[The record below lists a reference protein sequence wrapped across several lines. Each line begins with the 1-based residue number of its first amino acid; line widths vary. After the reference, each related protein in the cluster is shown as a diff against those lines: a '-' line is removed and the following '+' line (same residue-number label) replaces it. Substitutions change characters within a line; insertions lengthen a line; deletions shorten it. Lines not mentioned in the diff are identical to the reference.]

1 MLTKKL
7 WKRGIS
13 LLGAAAMTASMLTG
27 ISFAEGETYTQPTL
41 NPHSKSV
48 LEVDGYQFIDLNGNG
63 ELDVY
68 EDWRQDAE
76 TRAADLVSQMT
87 VREKIAQMQHP
98 TYLPRADGKIAPYLK
113 EYCSEYG
120 IGMLLIRELNS
131 VEAAATTMNTIQ
143 EYAESSRLGV
153 PVLVSMDSVHGLSYV
168 SGATVTP
175 HNLALAATRDEALV
189 TKLAEIARDEHL
201 AVGVRMTLSPEAD
214 IASEPRWGR
223 VMETFG
229 EDPDLVT
236 QMVTAQVVAFQN
248 GKDGLNTGSIVA
260 CMKHFPGAGP
270 QMEGKDTSPI
280 ISSEET
286 LQIHLKPYYAAL
298 EVNVASIMPY
308 YSVPL
313 ALDMENSAIGSK
325 ATLQD
330 LLRDEMGFTGIIQTD
345 WGMIWA
351 IQEALGTMTGEE
363 VSDEEAILIGVTQS
377 RVDGIGGESIR
388 LIDLME
394 EYTQE
399 GKIDE
404 AILTAA
410 ATRIVKVKFEMG
422 MFENPYCDVDY
433 AVSFVGNEENQKVN
447 LQAARE
453 AMTLLKNDGAL
464 PLNPDAKQTIL
475 VCGPR
480 AFDTDSLVGGW
491 SSAQDGLT
499 IADAVAAYAGEN
511 TTVLTEK
518 EDVEVIKE
526 LAQQA
531 DVIIVSIG
539 EPSYQHDPV
548 WGYDT
553 LEIVQ
558 SQQEILEAAVASGK
572 TVITVVTGGRP
583 YILTWCDENTN
594 AILEAYY
601 PGAKG
606 GIAIAETLFGMNN
619 PTGKTPMQFPRNMES
634 VNAQAGLSRHR
645 QSDCNQQTVPCDGG
659 LSGKRPGVR
668 CELHQRC
675 FPGY

>member
-1 MLTKKL
+1 MLIKNMIR
-7 WKRGIS
+7 RGAAALS
-13 LLGAAAMTASMLTG
+13 AAAMTAALLSG
-27 ISFAEGETYTQPTL
+27 AVFAEGESHEQPEL
-41 NPHSKSV
+41 NPHSKSII
-48 LEVDGYQFIDLNGNG
+48 EVDGYQFIDLNGNG
-63 ELDVY
+63 TLDVY

-87 VREKIAQMQHP
+87 AREKIAQMQHP
-98 TYLPRADGKIAPYLK
+98 TYLPRADGKIAPYLQ
-113 EYCSEYG
+113 EYCTDYG

-143 EYAESSRLGV
+143 EYAEASRLGV

-175 HNLALAATRDEALV
+175 HNLALAATRDEELV
-189 TKLAEIARDEHL
+189 TKLAEIARDEHI

-236 QMVTAQVVAFQN
+236 RMVTAQVVAFQN
-248 GKDGLNTGSIVA
+248 GRDGLNTGSIVA

-330 LLRDEMGFTGIIQTD
+330 LLRDKMGFTGIIQTD

-464 PLNPDAKQTIL
+464 PLDPDAKQTIL

-480 AFDTDSLVGGW
+480 AFDMDSLVGGW
-491 SSAQDGLT
+491 SSAQEGLT

-601 PGAKG
+601 PGAQG
-606 GIAIAETLFGMNN
+606 GAAIGETLFGLNN
-619 PTGKTPMQFPRNMES
+619 PTGKTPMQFPRDMES
-634 VNAQAGLSRHR
+634 VNDQEGDVSFDLENPLYDYGFGLSY
-645 QSDCNQQTVPCDGG
+645 
-659 LSGKRPGVR
+659 
-668 CELHQRC
+668 E
-675 FPGY
+675 

>member
-1 MLTKKL
+1 MLTKNI

-113 EYCSEYG
+113 DYCSEYG

-248 GKDGLNTGSIVA
+248 GRDGLNTGSIVA

-464 PLNPDAKQTIL
+464 PLNPDAQQTIL

-634 VNAQAGLSRHR
+634 VNAQEGDVSFDLENPLYDYGFGLSY
-645 QSDCNQQTVPCDGG
+645 
-659 LSGKRPGVR
+659 
-668 CELHQRC
+668 E
-675 FPGY
+675 

>member
-1 MLTKKL
+1 MLTKNI

-113 EYCSEYG
+113 NYCSEYG

-143 EYAESSRLGV
+143 EYAEESRLGV

-248 GKDGLNTGSIVA
+248 GRDGLNTGSIVA

-499 IADAVAAYAGEN
+499 IADAVAAYADEN

-518 EDVEVIKE
+518 EDVGVIKE

-539 EPSYQHDPV
+539 EPSYQHGPV

-634 VNAQAGLSRHR
+634 VNAQEGDVSFDLENPLYDYGFGLSY
-645 QSDCNQQTVPCDGG
+645 
-659 LSGKRPGVR
+659 
-668 CELHQRC
+668 E
-675 FPGY
+675 

>member
-1 MLTKKL
+1 MLTKNI

-76 TRAADLVSQMT
+76 TRAADLVGQMT

-113 EYCSEYG
+113 NYCSEYG

-143 EYAESSRLGV
+143 EYAEDSRLGV

-248 GKDGLNTGSIVA
+248 GRDGLNTGSIVA

-464 PLNPDAKQTIL
+464 PLNPDVKQTIL

-619 PTGKTPMQFPRNMES
+619 PTGKTPMQFPRDMES
-634 VNAQAGLSRHR
+634 VNAQEGDVSFDLENPLYDYGFGLSY
-645 QSDCNQQTVPCDGG
+645 
-659 LSGKRPGVR
+659 
-668 CELHQRC
+668 E
-675 FPGY
+675 

>member
-1 MLTKKL
+1 MLTKNI

-41 NPHSKSV
+41 NPHSKSI
-48 LEVDGYQFIDLNGNG
+48 LEVDGYQFIDLNANG
-63 ELDVY
+63 KLDVY

-113 EYCSEYG
+113 DYCSEYG

-131 VEAAATTMNTIQ
+131 VEAAAITMNTIQ

-248 GKDGLNTGSIVA
+248 GRDGLNTGSIVA

-422 MFENPYCDVDY
+422 MFGNPYCDVDY

-491 SSAQDGLT
+491 SSAQDGMT

-518 EDVEVIKE
+518 EDVGVIKE

-606 GIAIAETLFGMNN
+606 GIAIAETLYGMNN
-619 PTGKTPMQFPRNMES
+619 PTGKTPMQFPRDMES
-634 VNAQAGLSRHR
+634 VNAQEGDVSFDLENPLYDYGFGLSY
-645 QSDCNQQTVPCDGG
+645 
-659 LSGKRPGVR
+659 
-668 CELHQRC
+668 E
-675 FPGY
+675 

>member
-1 MLTKKL
+1 MLTKNI

-41 NPHSKSV
+41 SPHSKSV

-113 EYCSEYG
+113 DYCSEYG

-248 GKDGLNTGSIVA
+248 GRDGLNTGSIVA

-464 PLNPDAKQTIL
+464 PLNADAKQTIL

-518 EDVEVIKE
+518 EDVGVIKE

-634 VNAQAGLSRHR
+634 VNAQEGDVSFDLENPLYDYGFGLSY
-645 QSDCNQQTVPCDGG
+645 
-659 LSGKRPGVR
+659 
-668 CELHQRC
+668 E
-675 FPGY
+675 

>member
-1 MLTKKL
+1 MLIKNVIRRSAAAL
-7 WKRGIS
+7 S
-13 LLGAAAMTASMLTG
+13 AAAMTAALLSG
-27 ISFAEGETYTQPTL
+27 AAFAQGETYEQPEL
-41 NPHSKSV
+41 NPHSKSII
-48 LEVDGYQFIDLNGNG
+48 EADGYQFIDLNGNG
-63 ELDVY
+63 TLDVY

-76 TRAADLVSQMT
+76 TRAADLVGQMT
-87 VREKIAQMQHP
+87 AREKIAQMQHP
-98 TYLPRADGKIAPYLK
+98 TYLPRADGKIAPYLQD
-113 EYCSEYG
+113 YCTDYG

-143 EYAESSRLGV
+143 EYAEASRLGV

-175 HNLALAATRDEALV
+175 HNLALAATRDEELV

-236 QMVTAQVVAFQN
+236 RMVTAQVVAFQN
-248 GKDGLNTGSIVA
+248 GRDGLNTGSIVA

-286 LQIHLKPYYAAL
+286 LQVHLKPYYAAL

-464 PLNPDAKQTIL
+464 PLDPDAKQTIL

-480 AFDTDSLVGGW
+480 AFDMDSLVGGW
-491 SSAQDGLT
+491 SSAQEGMT

-518 EDVEVIKE
+518 EDVEVIRE

-531 DVIIVSIG
+531 DVIIVSVG

-553 LEIVQ
+553 LEIVS

-601 PGAKG
+601 PGAQG
-606 GIAIAETLFGMNN
+606 GIAIGETLFGLNN

-634 VNAQAGLSRHR
+634 VNDQEGDVSFDLEDPLYDYGWGLSYN
-645 QSDCNQQTVPCDGG
+645 D
-659 LSGKRPGVR
+659 
-668 CELHQRC
+668 
-675 FPGY
+675 

>member
-1 MLTKKL
+1 MLIKKSL
-7 WKRGIS
+7 KRGLS
-13 LLGAAAMTASMLTG
+13 LLCAAAMACSLLSTAA
-27 ISFAEGETYTQPTL
+27 FAEGETYEQPLL
-41 NPHSKSV
+41 NPHVKSII
-48 LEVDGYQFIDLNGNG
+48 EVDGYQFIDLNGNG
-63 ELDVY
+63 SLDVY
-68 EDWRQDAE
+68 EDWREDAE
-76 TRAADLVSQMT
+76 TRADDLVSQMT
-87 VREKIAQMQHP
+87 AREKIAQMQHP
-98 TYLPRADGKIAPYLK
+98 TYLPRSDGKIAPYLK
-113 EYCSEYG
+113 EYCADYG

-143 EYAESSRLGV
+143 EYAEESRLGV

-175 HNLALAATRDEALV
+175 HNLALAATRNEELV
-189 TKLAEIARDEHL
+189 TKLAQIAREEHI
-201 AVGVRMTLSPEAD
+201 AIGVRMTLSPEAD

-236 QMVTAQVVAFQN
+236 QMVTSQVIAFQN
-248 GKDGLNTGSIVA
+248 GTEGLNTGSIVA

-286 LQIHLKPYYAAL
+286 LQIHLKPYKAAL

-330 LLRDEMGFTGIIQTD
+330 LLRDEMGFEGIIQTD

-394 EYTQE
+394 EYTAE

-410 ATRIVKVKFEMG
+410 AKRIVKVKFEMG
-422 MFENPYCDVDY
+422 VFENPYCDVDY
-433 AVSFVGNEENQKVN
+433 AVSFVGNEENQEVN
-447 LQAARE
+447 LQAAEE

-480 AFDTDSLVGGW
+480 AFDMDSLVGGW

-499 IADAVAAYAGEN
+499 IADAVAAFAGEN

-518 EDVEVIKE
+518 EDVAVISE
-526 LAQQA
+526 LAKQA

-553 LEIVQ
+553 LNIVS
-558 SQQEILEAAVASGK
+558 SQQEILDAAVASGK

-601 PGAKG
+601 PGAQG
-606 GIAIAETLFGMNN
+606 GIAIAETLFGLNN
-619 PTGKTPMQFPRNMES
+619 PTGKTPMQFPRDMES
-634 VNAQAGLSRHR
+634 VNAQEGDVSFDLENPLYDYGWGLSYE
-645 QSDCNQQTVPCDGG
+645 
-659 LSGKRPGVR
+659 K
-668 CELHQRC
+668 
-675 FPGY
+675 

>member
-1 MLTKKL
+1 MLIKNMIR
-7 WKRGIS
+7 RGAAVLS
-13 LLGAAAMTASMLTG
+13 AAAMTAALLSG
-27 ISFAEGETYTQPTL
+27 AVFAEGESYEQPAL
-41 NPHSKSV
+41 NPHSKSII
-48 LEVDGYQFIDLNGNG
+48 EADGYQFIDLNGNG
-63 ELDVY
+63 ALDVY

-87 VREKIAQMQHP
+87 AREKIAQMQHP
-98 TYLPRADGKIAPYLK
+98 TYLPRADGKIAPYLQD
-113 EYCSEYG
+113 YCTDYG

-143 EYAESSRLGV
+143 EYAEASRLGV

-248 GKDGLNTGSIVA
+248 GRDGLNTGSIVA

-464 PLNPDAKQTIL
+464 PLDPDAKQTIL

-480 AFDTDSLVGGW
+480 AFDMDSLVGGW
-491 SSAQDGLT
+491 SSAQEGMT

-601 PGAKG
+601 PGAQG
-606 GIAIAETLFGMNN
+606 GIAIGETLFGLNN
-619 PTGKTPMQFPRNMES
+619 PTGKTPMQFPRDMES
-634 VNAQAGLSRHR
+634 VNDQEGDVSFDLENPLYDYGFGLSY
-645 QSDCNQQTVPCDGG
+645 
-659 LSGKRPGVR
+659 
-668 CELHQRC
+668 E
-675 FPGY
+675 

>member
-1 MLTKKL
+1 
-7 WKRGIS
+7 
-13 LLGAAAMTASMLTG
+13 
-27 ISFAEGETYTQPTL
+27 
-41 NPHSKSV
+41 
-48 LEVDGYQFIDLNGNG
+48 
-63 ELDVY
+63 
-68 EDWRQDAE
+68 
-76 TRAADLVSQMT
+76 
-87 VREKIAQMQHP
+87 
-98 TYLPRADGKIAPYLK
+98 
-113 EYCSEYG
+113 
-120 IGMLLIRELNS
+120 
-131 VEAAATTMNTIQ
+131 
-143 EYAESSRLGV
+143 
-153 PVLVSMDSVHGLSYV
+153 
-168 SGATVTP
+168 
-175 HNLALAATRDEALV
+175 
-189 TKLAEIARDEHL
+189 
-201 AVGVRMTLSPEAD
+201 
-214 IASEPRWGR
+214 
-223 VMETFG
+223 
-229 EDPDLVT
+229 
-236 QMVTAQVVAFQN
+236 
-248 GKDGLNTGSIVA
+248 
-260 CMKHFPGAGP
+260 
-270 QMEGKDTSPI
+270 MEGKDTSPI

-433 AVSFVGNEENQKVN
+433 AGSFVGNEENQKVN

-518 EDVEVIKE
+518 EDVGVIKE

-634 VNAQAGLSRHR
+634 VNAQEGDVSFDLENPLYDYGFGLSY
-645 QSDCNQQTVPCDGG
+645 
-659 LSGKRPGVR
+659 
-668 CELHQRC
+668 E
-675 FPGY
+675 

>member
-1 MLTKKL
+1 MLIKNL
-7 WKRGIS
+7 IRRS
-13 LLGAAAMTASMLTG
+13 AAALSAAAMTAALLSG
-27 ISFAEGETYTQPTL
+27 AVFAEGETYEQPEL

-48 LEVDGYQFIDLNGNG
+48 IEVDGYRFIDLNGNG
-63 ELDVY
+63 TLDVY

-76 TRAADLVSQMT
+76 TRAADLVGQMT
-87 VREKIAQMQHP
+87 AREKIAQMQHP
-98 TYLPRADGKIAPYLK
+98 TYLPRADGKIAPYLQD
-113 EYCSEYG
+113 YCTDYG

-143 EYAESSRLGV
+143 EYAEASRLGV

-175 HNLALAATRDEALV
+175 HNLALAATRDEELV
-189 TKLAEIARDEHL
+189 TRLAEIARDEHL

-236 QMVTAQVVAFQN
+236 RMVTAQVVAFQN
-248 GKDGLNTGSIVA
+248 GRDGLNTGSIVA

-286 LQIHLKPYYAAL
+286 LQTHLKPYYAAL

-464 PLNPDAKQTIL
+464 PLDPDAKQTIL

-480 AFDTDSLVGGW
+480 AFDMDSLVGGW
-491 SSAQDGLT
+491 SSAQEGMT

-553 LEIVQ
+553 LEIVS

-601 PGAKG
+601 PGAQG
-606 GIAIAETLFGMNN
+606 GIAIGETLFGLNN
-619 PTGKTPMQFPRNMES
+619 PTGKTPMQFPRDMES
-634 VNAQAGLSRHR
+634 VNDQEGDVSFDLASPLYDYGWGLSYN
-645 QSDCNQQTVPCDGG
+645 D
-659 LSGKRPGVR
+659 
-668 CELHQRC
+668 
-675 FPGY
+675 

>member
-1 MLTKKL
+1 MLTKNI

-113 EYCSEYG
+113 DYCSEYG

-491 SSAQDGLT
+491 SSAQDGMT

-606 GIAIAETLFGMNN
+606 GIAIAETLYGMNN

-634 VNAQAGLSRHR
+634 VNAQEGDVSFDLENPLYDYGFGLSY
-645 QSDCNQQTVPCDGG
+645 
-659 LSGKRPGVR
+659 
-668 CELHQRC
+668 E
-675 FPGY
+675 

>member
-1 MLTKKL
+1 MLTKNI

-236 QMVTAQVVAFQN
+236 RMVTAQVVAFQN
-248 GKDGLNTGSIVA
+248 GRDGLNTGSIVA

-518 EDVEVIKE
+518 EDVGVIKE

-634 VNAQAGLSRHR
+634 VNAQEGDVSFDLENPLYDYGFGLSY
-645 QSDCNQQTVPCDGG
+645 
-659 LSGKRPGVR
+659 
-668 CELHQRC
+668 E
-675 FPGY
+675 

>member
-1 MLTKKL
+1 MLTKNI

-41 NPHSKSV
+41 KPHSKSV

-113 EYCSEYG
+113 DYCSEYG

-248 GKDGLNTGSIVA
+248 GRDGLNTGSIVA

-518 EDVEVIKE
+518 EDVGVIKE

-634 VNAQAGLSRHR
+634 VNAQEGDVSFDLENPLYDYGFGLSY
-645 QSDCNQQTVPCDGG
+645 
-659 LSGKRPGVR
+659 
-668 CELHQRC
+668 E
-675 FPGY
+675 

>member
-1 MLTKKL
+1 MLTKNI

-41 NPHSKSV
+41 NPHSKSI

-76 TRAADLVSQMT
+76 TRAADLVGQMT

-113 EYCSEYG
+113 NYCSEYG

-143 EYAESSRLGV
+143 EYAEDSRLGV

-248 GKDGLNTGSIVA
+248 GRDGLNTGSIVA

-363 VSDEEAILIGVTQS
+363 VSDEEAVLIGVTQS

-558 SQQEILEAAVASGK
+558 SQQDILEAAVASGK

-619 PTGKTPMQFPRNMES
+619 PTGKTPMQFPRDMES
-634 VNAQAGLSRHR
+634 VNAQEGDVSFDLENPLYDYGFGLSY
-645 QSDCNQQTVPCDGG
+645 
-659 LSGKRPGVR
+659 
-668 CELHQRC
+668 E
-675 FPGY
+675 

>member
-1 MLTKKL
+1 MLTKNI

-113 EYCSEYG
+113 NYCSEYG

-248 GKDGLNTGSIVA
+248 GRDGLNTGSIVA

-491 SSAQDGLT
+491 SSAQDGLA
-499 IADAVAAYAGEN
+499 IADAVAAYAGGN

-518 EDVEVIKE
+518 EDVGVIKE

-634 VNAQAGLSRHR
+634 VNAQEGDVSFDLENPLYDYGFGLSY
-645 QSDCNQQTVPCDGG
+645 
-659 LSGKRPGVR
+659 
-668 CELHQRC
+668 E
-675 FPGY
+675 

>member
-1 MLTKKL
+1 MLTKNI

-113 EYCSEYG
+113 NYCSEYG

-143 EYAESSRLGV
+143 EYAEASRLGV

-248 GKDGLNTGSIVA
+248 GRDGLNTGSIVA

-298 EVNVASIMPY
+298 EANVASIMPY

-518 EDVEVIKE
+518 EDVGVIKE

-634 VNAQAGLSRHR
+634 VNAQEGDVSFDLENPLYDYGFGLSY
-645 QSDCNQQTVPCDGG
+645 
-659 LSGKRPGVR
+659 
-668 CELHQRC
+668 E
-675 FPGY
+675 

>member
-1 MLTKKL
+1 MLTKNI

-248 GKDGLNTGSIVA
+248 GRDGLNTGSIVA

-298 EVNVASIMPY
+298 EVNVTSIMPY

-410 ATRIVKVKFEMG
+410 AIRIVKVKFEMG

-518 EDVEVIKE
+518 EDVGVIKE

-634 VNAQAGLSRHR
+634 VNAQEGDVSFDLENPLYDYGFGLSY
-645 QSDCNQQTVPCDGG
+645 
-659 LSGKRPGVR
+659 
-668 CELHQRC
+668 E
-675 FPGY
+675 

>member
-1 MLTKKL
+1 MLIKRL
-7 WKRGIS
+7 LKRGMALAACAALCGT
-13 LLGAAAMTASMLTG
+13 LLSASAMAENAAT
-27 ISFAEGETYTQPTL
+27 EQPEL
-41 NPHSKSV
+41 NPRVKAV
-48 LEVDGYQFIDLNGNG
+48 IEADGYRFIDLNGNG
-63 ELDVY
+63 QLDKY
-68 EDWRQDAE
+68 EDWRLDAD
-76 TRAADLVSQMT
+76 TRAEDLVGQMT

-98 TYLPRADGKIAPYLK
+98 TFLPRSDGKIPSYLEK
-113 EYCSEYG
+113 WCNTEG

-143 EYAESSRLGV
+143 EYAEGSRLGV

-168 SGATVTP
+168 TGATVTP
-175 HNLALAATRDEALV
+175 HNLALAATRDEELV
-189 TKLAEIARDEHL
+189 TKLAQMARDEHI
-201 AVGVRMTLSPEAD
+201 AIGVRMTLSPEAD

-236 QMVTAQVVAFQN
+236 SMVTAQVKAFQN
-248 GKDGLNTGSIVA
+248 GSDGLNRDSIVA

-270 QMEGKDTSPI
+270 QMDGKDTSPI

-298 EVNVASIMPY
+298 EANVASVMPY

-363 VSDEEAILIGVTQS
+363 ISDEEAILIGVTQS

-388 LIDLME
+388 LIDYME
-394 EYTQE
+394 EYAND

-404 AILTAA
+404 QILTDAA
-410 ATRIVKVKFEMG
+410 KRIVKVKFEMG
-422 MFENPYCDVDY
+422 VFENPYCDVEY
-433 AVSFVGNEENQKVN
+433 AVSFVGNEESQQLN

-453 AMTLLKNDGAL
+453 AMTLLKNDGIL
-464 PLNPDAKQTIL
+464 PLDPNGETTIL

-480 AFDTDSLVGGW
+480 AGDMDSLVGGW
-491 SSAQDGLT
+491 SSAQEGLT
-499 IADAVAAYAGEN
+499 IADALKAYAGPN
-511 TTVLTEK
+511 TKVVYEP
-518 EDVEVIKE
+518 EDTARIAE
-526 LAQQA
+526 LAEDA
-531 DVIIVSIG
+531 DIIVVSVG
-539 EPSYQHDPV
+539 EPSYQHDPP

-553 LEIVQ
+553 LEITS
-558 SQQEILEAAVASGK
+558 SQQEILEAAKASGK
-572 TVITVVTGGRP
+572 PIVTVVTGGRP

-601 PGAKG
+601 PGSQG
-606 GIAIAETLFGMNN
+606 GIAIAETLYGLNN
-619 PTGKTPMQFPRNMES
+619 PTGKTPIQFPRDMES
-634 VNAQAGLSRHR
+634 VNNQEGDVSFDLENPLYDYGFGLSY
-645 QSDCNQQTVPCDGG
+645 GG
-659 LSGKRPGVR
+659 
-668 CELHQRC
+668 
-675 FPGY
+675 

>member
-1 MLTKKL
+1 MLIKNVIRRSAAAL
-7 WKRGIS
+7 S
-13 LLGAAAMTASMLTG
+13 AAAMTAALLSG
-27 ISFAEGETYTQPTL
+27 AVFAQGETYEQPEL
-41 NPHSKSV
+41 NPHSKSII
-48 LEVDGYQFIDLNGNG
+48 EADGYQFIDLNGNG
-63 ELDVY
+63 TLDVY

-87 VREKIAQMQHP
+87 AREKIAQMQHP
-98 TYLPRADGKIAPYLK
+98 TYLPRADGKIAPYLQD
-113 EYCSEYG
+113 YCTDYG

-143 EYAESSRLGV
+143 EYAEASRLGV

-175 HNLALAATRDEALV
+175 HNLALAATRDEELV

-236 QMVTAQVVAFQN
+236 RMVTAQVVAFQN
-248 GKDGLNTGSIVA
+248 GRDGLNTGSIVA

-286 LQIHLKPYYAAL
+286 LQVHLKPYYAAL

-464 PLNPDAKQTIL
+464 PLDPDAKQTIL

-480 AFDTDSLVGGW
+480 AFDMDSLVGGW
-491 SSAQDGLT
+491 SSAQEGMT

-518 EDVEVIKE
+518 EDVEVIRE

-531 DVIIVSIG
+531 DVIIVSVG

-553 LEIVQ
+553 LEIVS

-601 PGAKG
+601 PGAQG
-606 GIAIAETLFGMNN
+606 GIAIGETLFGLNN

-634 VNAQAGLSRHR
+634 VNDQEGDVSFDLEDPLYDYGWGLSYN
-645 QSDCNQQTVPCDGG
+645 D
-659 LSGKRPGVR
+659 
-668 CELHQRC
+668 
-675 FPGY
+675 

>member
-1 MLTKKL
+1 MLTKNI

-76 TRAADLVSQMT
+76 TRAVDLVSQMT

-113 EYCSEYG
+113 DYCSEYG

-248 GKDGLNTGSIVA
+248 GRDGLNTGSIVA

-410 ATRIVKVKFEMG
+410 ATRIVKVKFEIG

-518 EDVEVIKE
+518 EDVGVIKE

-634 VNAQAGLSRHR
+634 VNAQKGDVSFDLENPLYDYGFGLSY
-645 QSDCNQQTVPCDGG
+645 
-659 LSGKRPGVR
+659 
-668 CELHQRC
+668 E
-675 FPGY
+675 

>member
-1 MLTKKL
+1 MLTKNI

-63 ELDVY
+63 QLDVY

-113 EYCSEYG
+113 DYCSEYG

-143 EYAESSRLGV
+143 EYAEASRLGV

-248 GKDGLNTGSIVA
+248 GRDGLNTGSIVA

-518 EDVEVIKE
+518 EDVGVIKE

-634 VNAQAGLSRHR
+634 VNAQEGDVSFDLENPLYDYGFGLSY
-645 QSDCNQQTVPCDGG
+645 
-659 LSGKRPGVR
+659 
-668 CELHQRC
+668 E
-675 FPGY
+675 

>member
-1 MLTKKL
+1 MLTKNI

-113 EYCSEYG
+113 NYCSEYG

-248 GKDGLNTGSIVA
+248 GRDGLNTGSIVA

-464 PLNPDAKQTIL
+464 PLNPNAKQTIL

-518 EDVEVIKE
+518 EDVGVIKE

-558 SQQEILEAAVASGK
+558 SQQEVLEAAVASGK

-634 VNAQAGLSRHR
+634 VNAQEGDVSFDLENPLYDYGFGLSY
-645 QSDCNQQTVPCDGG
+645 
-659 LSGKRPGVR
+659 
-668 CELHQRC
+668 E
-675 FPGY
+675 

>member
-1 MLTKKL
+1 MLTNKL
-7 WKRGIS
+7 FKRTVA
-13 LLGAAAMTASMLTG
+13 LLGAAAIAGSLL
-27 ISFAEGETYTQPTL
+27 SCAAFAEEAPVQPTL
-41 NPHSKSV
+41 NPHVKSII
-48 LEVDGYQFIDLNGNG
+48 EVDGYQFIDLNANDT
-63 ELDVY
+63 LDVY
-68 EDWRQDAE
+68 EDWRQDAQ
-76 TRAADLVSQMT
+76 TRADDLVSQMT

-98 TYLPRADGKIAPYLK
+98 TYLPRSDGKIAPYL
-113 EYCSEYG
+113 ERYCTDQS

-131 VEAAATTMNTIQ
+131 VEAAATTMNAVQ
-143 EYAESSRLGV
+143 EYAEASRLGV

-175 HNLALAATRDEALV
+175 HNLALAATRDEELV

-248 GKDGLNTGSIVA
+248 GADGLNTGSIVA

-280 ISSEET
+280 ISSEES
-286 LQIHLKPYYAAL
+286 LQTHLKPYYAGI
-298 EVNVASIMPY
+298 EVGVASIMPY

-330 LLRDEMGFTGIIQTD
+330 LLRDTMGFEGIIQTD

-351 IQEALGTMTGEE
+351 IQEAVGTMTGEE
-363 VSDEEAILIGVTQS
+363 VSDEEAVIIGVTQS
-377 RVDGIGGESIR
+377 RVDGIGGESIN

-394 EYTQE
+394 ELTMNGQ
-399 GKIDE
+399 IDE
-404 AILTAA
+404 SILTAA
-410 ATRIVKVKFEMG
+410 ATRIVKAKFELG
-422 MFENPYCDVDY
+422 VFENPYCDVEY
-433 AVSFVGNEENQKVN
+433 AVSFVGNEESQKVN
-447 LQAARE
+447 LQAAE
-453 AMTLLKNDGAL
+453 KAMTLLKNDGIL
-464 PLNPDAKQTIL
+464 PLNPDAQQTIL

-480 AFDTDSLVGGW
+480 AFDMDSLVGGW
-491 SSAQDGLT
+491 SSQQEGLT
-499 IADAVAAYAGEN
+499 IADAVAEFAGEN

-518 EDVEVIKE
+518 EDVAVIKE

-531 DVIIVSIG
+531 DIIIVSIG

-553 LEIVQ
+553 LEIVS

-601 PGAKG
+601 PGVQG
-606 GIAIAETLFGMNN
+606 GIAIAETLFGINN
-619 PTGKTPMQFPRNMES
+619 PTGKTPMQFPRDMDS
-634 VNAQAGLSRHR
+634 VNAQEGDISFDLENPLYDYGWGLS
-645 QSDCNQQTVPCDGG
+645 
-659 LSGKRPGVR
+659 
-668 CELHQRC
+668 
-675 FPGY
+675 Y